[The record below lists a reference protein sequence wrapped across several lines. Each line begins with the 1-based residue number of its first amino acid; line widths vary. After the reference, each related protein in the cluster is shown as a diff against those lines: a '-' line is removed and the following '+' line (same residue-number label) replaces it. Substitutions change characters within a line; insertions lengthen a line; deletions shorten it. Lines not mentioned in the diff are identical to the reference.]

1 MSLVFLYCSVFTPK
15 EPIFANK
22 LVQSVKCF
30 LGLIFVAYKE
40 LIEQYVLM
48 PRLILNILCILSCLL
63 SFWFFV
69 TDRLQQKE
77 SSTLLGEVW
86 YNNSP
91 ASLQLAEAIIDRYV
105 DPCSLISILGCP
117 SFLWHPTISSALQ
130 LPASLFF
137 LALGVFFLLV
147 SKWLPRRRGRRLMYN
162 NLWRDG
168 RR

>member
-1 MSLVFLYCSVFTPK
+1 MSCFLYRSIFTLK
-15 EPIFANK
+15 VLIFANK
-22 LVQSVKCF
+22 LIQKVKCF
-30 LGLIFVAYKE
+30 LDLIFVAYKE

-48 PRLILNILCILSCLL
+48 LRLILNLLCILAFLL

-91 ASLQLAEAIIDRYV
+91 SSLQLAEAIIDRYI

-130 LPASLFF
+130 LSASLFF
-137 LALGVFFLLV
+137 FALGVFILLI
-147 SKWLPRRRGRRLMYN
+147 SKWLPRRRGRRLVYDK
-162 NLWRDG
+162 LWRDG